1 MDVLLDQGAKIN
13 AVEDEDED
21 APLHLA
27 AEEGHIDVVKKLL
40 KRGADKNMYS
50 SYSGLVI
57 NAAISSGSRDLV
69 ELLVE
74 ANVSLFSSRSDVESP
89 LAQAAAMADP
99 AMLQY
104 LMEKYARIIPPSEYS
119 KARISAA
126 GAGRLDVYKSLLG
139 IGNGADDYQAAMD
152 KAAKKGKWEI
162 VAFILEKR
170 SGLSC
175 DEAFYEAATG
185 AEAKDEVLLALGEYT
200 NGRISDQRLAD
211 SLYEATDQERESTVK
226 LLLSNFNADPDA
238 KGKE

>member
-1 MDVLLDQGAKIN
+1 MDVLLDQGADIN

-21 APLHLA
+21 TPLHLA
-27 AEEGHIDVVKKLL
+27 AEEGHIGVVKKLI
-40 KRGADKNMYS
+40 KRGANKDMYS
-50 SYSGLVI
+50 LYSGLVI
-57 NAAISSGSRDLV
+57 NAAISSGSFDLV
-69 ELLVE
+69 EVLVE
-74 ANVSLFSSRSDVESP
+74 ANVSLFSDRSDVESP

-99 AMLQY
+99 AMLHY
-104 LMEKYARIIPPSEYS
+104 LMDKYARFIHPSEYS

-126 GAGRLDVYKSLLG
+126 GAGRLDVFKSLLG
-139 IGNGADDYQAAMD
+139 VGNDADDYQAALD

-162 VAFILEKR
+162 VTFILERR

-185 AEAKDEVLLALGEYT
+185 AEVKDEVLEALGEYT

-211 SLYEATDQERESTVK
+211 SLYKATDLEKESTVK
-226 LLLSNFNADPDA
+226 LLLSKFNADPDA